1 MGKIEIDS
9 LDDRVIQ
16 GLEVRAR
23 LNGRSLEEEIRALL
37 SQHVLLSPA
46 ERVAL
51 ADRIRAM
58 TPMNVKQTDSTDMV
72 REIRDG
78 RGFGD

>member
-9 LDDRVIQ
+9 LDDSVIQ

-37 SQHVLLSPA
+37 LQHVLLSSA
-46 ERVAL
+46 ERVAI
-51 ADRIRAM
+51 ADRVRAM
-58 TPMNVKQTDSTDMV
+58 TPKNVKQTDSTEMV
-72 REIRDG
+72 REIRDSLDF
-78 RGFGD
+78 RD

>member
-9 LDDRVIQ
+9 LDDRVIE
-16 GLEVRAR
+16 GLEFRAR
-23 LNGRSLEEEIRALL
+23 LHERSLEDEVRALL

-46 ERVAL
+46 ERVAI
-51 ADRIRAM
+51 ADQIRAM
-58 TPMNVKQTDSTDMV
+58 TPKNVQQTDSTDMV
-72 REIRDG
+72 RELRDR

>member
-9 LDDRVIQ
+9 LDDRVIE
-16 GLEVRAR
+16 GLRAR
-23 LNGRSLEEEIRALL
+23 ARIHGRSLEDEIRALL
-37 SQHVLLSPA
+37 SQHVLLSSA
-46 ERVAL
+46 ERVAI

-58 TPMNVKQTDSTDMV
+58 TPKGVTQTDSTDMI

-78 RGFGD
+78 RAPRD

>member
-9 LDDRVIQ
+9 LDDKVIQ

-23 LNGRSLEEEIRALL
+23 INGRSLEEEIRALL

-58 TPMNVKQTDSTDMV
+58 TPKNIKQTDSTIM
-72 REIRDG
+72 IRALRDANY
-78 RGFGD
+78 DLY

>member
-16 GLEVRAR
+16 GLEARAQI
-23 LNGRSLEEEIRALL
+23 NGRTLEEEVRALL
-37 SQHVLLSPA
+37 SQHVLLSSA
-46 ERVAL
+46 ERVAI

-58 TPMNVKQTDSTDMV
+58 TPKNVKQTDSTEMV
-72 REIRDG
+72 REIRDS
-78 RGFGD
+78 RGLRD

>member
-37 SQHVLLSPA
+37 SQHVLLSSA
-46 ERVAL
+46 ERVAI

-58 TPMNVKQTDSTDMV
+58 TPKNVKQTDSTEMV
-72 REIRDG
+72 REIRDSLDF
-78 RGFGD
+78 RD

>member
-9 LDDRVIQ
+9 LDDSVIQ
-16 GLEVRAR
+16 GFEVRAR

-37 SQHVLLSPA
+37 SQHVLLSSA
-46 ERVAL
+46 ERVAI

-58 TPMNVKQTDSTDMV
+58 TPKNVKQTDSTEMV
-72 REIRDG
+72 REIRDSLDF
-78 RGFGD
+78 RD

>member
-1 MGKIEIDS
+1 MGKIEIDA
-9 LDDRVIQ
+9 LDDKVIQ

-23 LNGRSLEEEIRALL
+23 LNGRSLEEGIRALL
-37 SQHVLLSPA
+37 SQHALLSPA

-58 TPMNVKQTDSTDMV
+58 TPNNVKQTDSTIM
-72 REIRDG
+72 IWALRDAHYNL
-78 RGFGD
+78 D